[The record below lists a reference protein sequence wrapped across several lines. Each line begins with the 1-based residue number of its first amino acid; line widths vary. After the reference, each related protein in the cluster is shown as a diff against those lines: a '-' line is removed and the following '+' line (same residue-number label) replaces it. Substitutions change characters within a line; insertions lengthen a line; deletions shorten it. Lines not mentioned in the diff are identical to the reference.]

1 MTPNHVIIIGGG
13 AAGLMAAA
21 AAAGAGAQTDLYEK
35 NEKCG
40 KKIYITGKGRCNLTN
55 RCDRDT
61 FLSQVCSNPR
71 FLYSSLEK
79 WNCEDMIRFLEENGT
94 RTKTERGDRVF
105 PVSDH
110 ASDVT
115 AALLRCLEKLG
126 VRIHLDC
133 EVKSILVDDGP
144 GKVRGILLADGS
156 SILADRVIVCTGGL
170 SYPTT
175 GSTGDGYRFARQA
188 GLKLIPPVPSLVPL
202 ETEGTDAQQM
212 QGLSLRNV
220 SVRIRDG
227 KKVIFEE
234 FGEMM
239 FTHFGV
245 SGPLIL
251 SASTKICRLLPEK
264 KLKLEINLKPA
275 LDEMQLDARFLRE
288 LTSAP
293 NRKISNIL
301 QDVYP
306 SRMIPIILRRCGI
319 DPEKPG
325 RDITKAERRTLIE
338 QTRSFA
344 FGILSLRGFN
354 EAVITA
360 GGVSV
365 REIRPDTMECRKISG
380 LYFAGEV
387 LDVDAR
393 TGGFNLQIAWSTGYA
408 AGEAAGNS

>member
-1 MTPNHVIIIGGG
+1 MKQNHVIVVGGG

-21 AAAGAGAQTDLYEK
+21 AAAEAGAHTELYAK

-115 AALLRCLEKLG
+115 AALLRYLERLQVKIRLN
-126 VRIHLDC
+126 C
-133 EVKSILVDDGP
+133 EVKSLLIDEAGT
-144 GKVRGILLADGS
+144 VRGILLADGTK
-156 SILADRVIVCTGGL
+156 IAADRVIVCTGGL

-188 GLKLIPPVPSLVPL
+188 GLKLIPPVPSLVPV
-202 ETEGTDAQQM
+202 ETEGTDAQQL

-220 SVRIRDG
+220 SVMVRDG

-264 KLKLEINLKPA
+264 KLKLVINLKPA
-275 LDEMQLDARFLRE
+275 LDETQLDARFLRE
-288 LTSAP
+288 FTSAP
-293 NRKISNIL
+293 NRKISNVL
-301 QDVYP
+301 QEVYP
-306 SRMIPIILRRCGI
+306 ARMIPIILRRCGI
-319 DPEKPG
+319 DPEKPA
-325 RDITKAERRTLIE
+325 RDITKAERRALVE
-338 QTRSFA
+338 ETRSFA
-344 FGILSLRGFN
+344 FDIRSLRGFN
-354 EAVITA
+354 EAVITS

-365 REIRPDTMECRKISG
+365 KEIRPDTMECRKVSG

-408 AGEAAGNS
+408 AGAAAGSS